1 MPKPYENAPTVTRT
15 FADVTVL
22 VPAIFAPGHALS
34 ANEAKWANT
43 MVGTVV
49 GNAFGSR
56 VRNGLKALDAERKA
70 AVKAKKYD
78 GPYAEDG
85 KSPAPATL
93 ADIVADPIA
102 AFNELYESYELG
114 AGRAMG
120 EGKAATDPVTTL
132 VRTLATA
139 EIKRRILSKGR
150 KVKEFMDAKVT
161 VVGEEISAFSN
172 LVNQF
177 IAAHP
182 ELEDTARAQLEALAQ
197 SDTSEEDEFDAAISA
212 QSPEVSEAA

>member
-1 MPKPYENAPTVTRT
+1 MPKPYENAPTVSRT
-15 FADVTVL
+15 FADVTVS
-22 VPAIFAPGHALS
+22 VPAVFAPGHSLTP
-34 ANEAKWANT
+34 NEAKWANT

-56 VRNGLKALDAERKA
+56 VRNGIKALDAERKA
-70 AVKAKKYD
+70 AHKAKAYT
-78 GPYAEDG
+78 GPLGEDG
-85 KSPAPATL
+85 KPAPATVT
-93 ADIVADPIA
+93 DIFTNPSAEFTA
-102 AFNELYESYELG
+102 LYESYELG

-120 EGKAATDPVTTL
+120 EGKAATDPVGAL
-132 VRTLATA
+132 VRTLASA

-150 KVKEFMDAKVT
+150 KVKEFMEAKVT
-161 VVGEEISAFSN
+161 VDGEEISAFSN

-182 ELEDTARAQLEALAQ
+182 ELEDTARAQLEALAS

-212 QSPEVSEAA
+212 AA

>member
-1 MPKPYENAPTVTRT
+1 MPKPYENAPTVSRT
-15 FADVTVL
+15 FADVTVS
-22 VPAIFAPGHALS
+22 VPAVFAPGHSLTP
-34 ANEAKWANT
+34 NEAKWANT

-56 VRNGLKALDAERKA
+56 VRNGIKALDAERKA
-70 AVKAKKYD
+70 AHKAKTYD
-78 GPYAEDG
+78 GPLGEDG
-85 KSPAPATL
+85 KPAPATVT
-93 ADIVADPIA
+93 DVFADPIA
-102 AFNELYESYELG
+102 EFTTLYESYELG

-120 EGKAATDPVTTL
+120 EGKSATDPVGAL
-132 VRTLATA
+132 VRTLASA

-161 VVGEEISAFSN
+161 VDGEEISAFSN

-177 IAAHP
+177 ITAHP
-182 ELEDTARAQLEALAQ
+182 ELEDTARAQLEALAS

-212 QSPEVSEAA
+212 AA